1 MEYRNGYFEER
12 RSLLLK
18 QPDTINTIS
27 DCKHW
32 GAYASRYI
40 AEAQETIRIMQEY
53 QAELYARVQLLS
65 VAPWHYELKLK
76 RRRSY
81 SDNHI
86 FYDLTLTR
94 VFEDATIKP
103 EEIERTTYPGAD
115 RYAAFA
121 AYEAKRKAYPGIIA
135 EKDIAKSAWER

>member
-1 MEYRNGYFEER
+1 MTAAKPSNA
-12 RSLLLK
+12 RSRQKAKPLRK
-18 QPDTINTIS
+18 
-27 DCKHW
+27 K
-32 GAYASRYI
+32 
-40 AEAQETIRIMQEY
+40 
-53 QAELYARVQLLS
+53 
-65 VAPWHYELKLK
+65 PWHYELKLK

-115 RYAAFA
+115 RYAAFS

-135 EKDIAKSAWER
+135 EKDIEKAAWER